1 MVRIF
6 FLFLLPFVV
15 SGWGACV
22 SVPVNSFLISYSS
35 GTCINEDN
43 NLSGYYS
50 ECQTAYNGC
59 PSTYSISSSNLVY
72 TGLQAWSSNIC
83 RYTTDGCGWH
93 ERKITGVSCNYTIR
107 CENHT
112 EADSTNCLNNG
123 NLWINGSCCDEKC
136 VCQNSGGTWNESTNS
151 CTAPC
156 NDHGPEYQKCTQTW
170 DNGYN
175 EWDGQ
180 QFSGGG
186 YWKINLFTCY
196 YDSCAHVETC
206 AEGSSFPAGSLSCD
220 DFQNPDS
227 TQNCIAAV
235 GSGCTIG
242 CPDGRTIYC
251 DCDGSCDHAKTVPAC
266 QCPIVSSSS
275 ANNGQSSS
283 SGDNNS
289 SSSSANNGSSSS
301 GENNSSSSSDGPNSS
316 DSPYSN
322 GQYNYSGV
330 LNQIE
335 YNTRRTANNTSTLSK
350 DLKDIKEN
358 TAITAG
364 YVSSIDRWQSTINR
378 NNLQNTNRIVDA
390 IESMSGAL
398 ATDTAT
404 HGLKDSIHNSNQL
417 LGDIKG
423 ALIDSSHG
431 FDFDITGWKSQAD
444 SLVNKLQN
452 PESTVVH
459 IDSLKSDTSEFKT
472 KYTSFFL
479 HDVYTRNGCYEFKM
493 AKPDQTSKFG
503 RFFSS
508 DVVVNFGN
516 LAGTFDLCAIFRG
529 LCRIAGAILVLLI
542 SIKSY
547 RSAFSSSDG

>member
-1 MVRIF
+1 MVRFF
-6 FLFLLPFVV
+6 FLFLLAFVV
-15 SGWGACV
+15 SGWGSCYTTYTD
-22 SVPVNSFLISYSS
+22 LSS
-35 GTCINEDN
+35 GG
-43 NLSGYYS
+43 SGCYS
-50 ECQTAYNGC
+50 C
-59 PSTYSISSSNLVY
+59 PSSADCSGCAGW
-72 TGLQAWSSNIC
+72 GLL
-83 RYTTDGCGWH
+83 Y
-93 ERKITGVSCNYTIR
+93 
-107 CENHT
+107 CENPCYGRTNCIDLSNKYCRGSSLYADILICSNQT
-112 EADSTNCLNNG
+112 EIDSVNCLNSG
-123 NLWINGSCCDEKC
+123 NLWVNGSCCDEKC

-151 CTAPC
+151 CTPPC
-156 NDHGPEYQKCTQTW
+156 SDHGPEYQKCTQTW

-196 YDSCAHVETC
+196 YDSCAHVENC

-227 TQNCIAAV
+227 TQNCVAAV

-251 DCDGSCDHAKTVPAC
+251 DCDGSCDHAKTVEAC

-275 ANNGQSSS
+275 ANNGSSS
-283 SGDNNS
+283 SGENSS

-301 GENNSSSSSDGPNSS
+301 GENTTSSSSDGPNSS
-316 DSPYSN
+316 DSPMSN

-350 DLKDIKEN
+350 ELKDIKEN

-364 YVSSIDRWQSTINR
+364 YVSSIDRWQSTINK
-378 NNLQNTNRIVDA
+378 NNLENTNKIVNA

-398 ATDTAT
+398 ATDTAIQ
-404 HGLKDSIHNSNQL
+404 GIKDSIHNSNQL

-423 ALIDSSHG
+423 ALTDSSHG

-444 SLVNKLQN
+444 SIVNKLQN
-452 PESTVVH
+452 PESSVVH

-508 DVVVNFGN
+508 DIVVNFGN

-529 LCRIAGAILVLLI
+529 ICRIAGAILVLLI